1 MWIHVNKPALGQAK
15 KGFDANVWSKRIGK
29 QSGKMKA
36 SAVAELRA
44 DLLLQLEEQ
53 ARKEEATILG
63 KLPAVVAAAEA
74 ELLQMSGPNVQR
86 YKQLVE
92 GVRKAAAAMARKD
105 TPTVIELDRLLPHP
119 DPASLKAAHATANTY
134 AKAAAYT
141 YMYIH
146 IHMHIRIHMHIHIPH
161 IYAYVYAHCRFSS
174 TPIPLLPPVGRS
186 EGSHHRN
193 PLAVS
198 LLCRNHFQW
207 ALRLLT
213 MKMTAM
219 VMKLMMI
226 YVMSQWGRVAKRTVK
241 MN

>member
-36 SAVAELRA
+36 SAMAELRA

-186 EGSHHRN
+186 A
-193 PLAVS
+193 PVDVAVP
-198 LLCRNHFQW
+198 
-207 ALRLLT
+207 
-213 MKMTAM
+213 
-219 VMKLMMI
+219 
-226 YVMSQWGRVAKRTVK
+226 
-241 MN
+241 